1 MQSKE
6 DFLTQVYFDPANP
19 ASFSGVEKIYK
30 YAKIHAQNLNIT
42 RGDVKGFLQKQ
53 ETYTEHR
60 QIKHKFSS
68 QSVIASSINYQW
80 DIDLASMISLS
91 KHNNG
96 YKYFLLCIDCLS
108 RYVYTRPLKSK
119 QPEEII
125 KAFENIFSTNPKPER
140 IRSDRGKEFTAKITL
155 KMFEK
160 FNIKHFTSNNL
171 SKASLAERCIKSI
184 KGKLTK
190 AMHARGSHIWEDLL
204 TKVTDS
210 YNSSVHSVTGIEPK
224 NANSENEVDIWIRVH
239 EFKPKLPRKKSKKII
254 KNEKIP
260 ASRYAFKIGDAV
272 KLAITKYV
280 FQREYSQ
287 RWTSEVFFISH
298 RYTKE
303 NIQLYSVKDF
313 NNKEIE
319 GSFQM
324 EEIQKVHVSDDT
336 EYKIE
341 AILGRKTINKVKYV
355 FVKWQNYTNDFNS
368 WIKASEINENLNKLQ
383 ISS

>member
-1 MQSKE
+1 MQAKV
-6 DFLTQVYFDPANP
+6 DFLTQIYFNPENP

-30 YAKIHAQNLNIT
+30 YAKTHAPNLNIS
-42 RGDVKGFLQKQ
+42 RGDVKAFLQSQ

-60 QIKHKFSS
+60 QIKHKFST
-68 QSVIASSINYQW
+68 QSVIASSVNYQW

-91 KHNNG
+91 KYNRG

-108 RYVYTRPLKSK
+108 RYAYTRPLKSK

-125 KAFENIFSTNPKPER
+125 KAFENIFSTNPIPER
-140 IRSDRGKEFTAKITL
+140 IRSDKGKEFTAKITL
-155 KMFEK
+155 KMYEK

-171 SKASLAERCIKSI
+171 SKASLAERCIKSL

-190 AMHARGSHIWEDLL
+190 AMHARGSHVWEDLL
-204 TKVTDS
+204 PKVTES
-210 YNSSVHSVTGIEPK
+210 YNSSMHSVIGIEPK
-224 NANSENEVDIWIRVH
+224 NVNSTNEVDIWIRVH
-239 EFKPKLPRKKSKKII
+239 EFNPKKNRKKTIMRNK
-254 KNEKIP
+254 KIP
-260 ASRYAFKIGDAV
+260 ASNYTLKIGDAV

-298 RYTKE
+298 RFTKE
-303 NIQLYSVKDF
+303 NIQLYRVKDF

-324 EEIQKVHVSDDT
+324 EEIQKVHVTDDT

-341 AILGRKTINKVKYV
+341 AVLERKTINKVKYV
-355 FVKWQNYTNDFNS
+355 YVKWQNYSNDFNS

-383 ISS
+383 SS

>member
-1 MQSKE
+1 MQTKE
-6 DFLTQVYFDPANP
+6 DFLTQVYFNPENP

-30 YAKIHAQNLNIT
+30 YAKKHAQNLNIS
-42 RGDVKGFLQKQ
+42 RGDVKTFLQGQ

-80 DIDLASMISLS
+80 DADLASMISIS
-91 KHNNG
+91 KHNKG

-108 RYVYTRPLKSK
+108 RYIYTRPLKSK

-125 KAFENIFSTNPKPER
+125 RAFENIFTTSPIPER
-140 IRSDRGKEFTAKITL
+140 IRSDKGKEFTAKITL
-155 KMFEK
+155 KMYEK

-171 SKASLAERCIKSI
+171 SKASLAERGIKTI

-204 TKVTDS
+204 PKVTDS

-224 NANSENEVDIWIRVH
+224 NATSENEVDIWIRVH
-239 EFKPKLPRKKSKKII
+239 EFRPKKSRKKTMTDKKT
-254 KNEKIP
+254 P
-260 ASRYAFKIGDAV
+260 VSVYSYKIGDAV
-272 KLAITKYV
+272 KLAISKYV

-287 RWTSEVFFISH
+287 KWTSEVFFISH
-298 RYTKE
+298 RYTRE
-303 NIQLYSVKDF
+303 NIQLYRVKDF
-313 NNKEIE
+313 NNKDIE
-319 GSFQM
+319 GAFQV
-324 EEIQKVHVSDDT
+324 EELQKVHVTDDT

-341 AILGRKTINKVKYV
+341 AILGRKTINRVKYV

-368 WIKASEINENLNKLQ
+368 WVKASEINENLNKLQ